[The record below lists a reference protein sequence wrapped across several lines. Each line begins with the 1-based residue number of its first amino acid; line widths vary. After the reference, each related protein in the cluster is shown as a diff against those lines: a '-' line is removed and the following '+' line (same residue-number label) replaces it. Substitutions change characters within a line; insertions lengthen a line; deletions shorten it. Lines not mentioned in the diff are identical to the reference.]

1 MAGWLVFAGVLA
13 WGCGLLLV
21 AGRDEARGRLDDAVR
36 RARTGGFLAAF
47 GALGQ
52 IVVGVIALPA
62 LGVRGD
68 VQVQQVALV
77 AASLLLGA
85 ASGFVGLLGGLSRK
99 PRQSNVAAAALLV
112 TAIVLWLLAA
122 WPR

>member
-1 MAGWLVFAGVLA
+1 VTRRGAGSTTPFG
-13 WGCGLLLV
+13 
-21 AGRDEARGRLDDAVR
+21 GR
-36 RARTGGFLAAF
+36 
-47 GALGQ
+47 
-52 IVVGVIALPA
+52 
-62 LGVRGD
+62 D